1 MRTIVALT
9 LASAA
14 LAANVFDREVYER
27 AFFDHVKTY
36 GLELKDGAEFAA
48 RLQVFADNYDLID
61 AHNKQGLS
69 YKLGLN
75 KFSHLTLSEF
85 HDAVRLGGVRPP
97 QLRKASSN
105 VAQAPIDPKVQLP
118 ASVDWTTT
126 GAVNPVKDQGSC
138 GSCWAFSAVSTIES
152 AHWLK
157 YGSLYTLSEQ
167 QVVSCDKVD
176 AGCNGGW
183 MDDAYTFVK
192 GNGGITT
199 TASYPYT
206 SGTSGATGTCKTTGY
221 TNIATTA
228 PKSFTDVTV
237 NNVVALQTAVAQQ
250 PVAIAIQAN
259 QVAFQSYSSGVLT
272 GRCGQRL
279 DHGVV
284 VVGYGTDPVG
294 GDYWKVRN
302 SWGTGWGEK
311 GYIRIE
317 RSAADLC
324 GVLDAPSYP
333 NL

>member
-1 MRTIVALT
+1 MRSAVLLT

-14 LAANVFDREVYER
+14 VATNVLDREVYER

-36 GLELKDGAEFAA
+36 GLQLKDGEEFAS
-48 RLQVFADNYDLID
+48 RLQIFADNFDAIE

-85 HDAVRLGGVRPP
+85 HDTVKLGGFRPP
-97 QLRKASSN
+97 QLRKAGN
-105 VAQAPIDPKVQLP
+105 VAQAPVDASVALP
-118 ASVDWTTT
+118 VSVDWTTT
-126 GAVNPVKDQGSC
+126 GAVNPIKDQGSC
-138 GSCWAFSAVSTIES
+138 GSCWAFSAVSAVES
-152 AHWLK
+152 AHWIK
-157 YGSLYTLSEQ
+157 YGSLYSLSEQ
-167 QVVSCDKVD
+167 QVTSCDKVD
-176 AGCNGGW
+176 LGCNGGF
-183 MDDAYTFVK
+183 MDDAFNYMK

-199 TASYPYT
+199 GASYPYT
-206 SGTSGATGTCKTTGY
+206 SGTSGATGTCKTTGF

-228 PKSFTDVTV
+228 PKSYTDVTV
-237 NNVVALQTAVAQQ
+237 NNVNALMTAVAQQ
-250 PVAIAIQAN
+250 PISVAIQAN
-259 QVAFQSYSSGVLT
+259 QAAFQSYSSGVLT

-284 VVGYGTDPVG
+284 AVGYGTDPVG

-317 RSAADLC
+317 RSTADLC
-324 GVLDAPSYP
+324 GILDASSYP